1 MYKIN
6 SESIGDVKKYV
17 WHYKKDNK
25 DYGPFT
31 YEDIVEMAKKGE
43 IGPEDYVLKFGNRK
57 FFKASEVQGLF
68 DGIVQDEVKREE
80 PAAVHGDQMAVSV
93 EEAKEEIKE
102 DIHVV
107 FENRTVHTH
116 TRHKRESSGSKV
128 IMVAAVLMGLALAV
142 WILTR
147 LF

>member
-1 MYKIN
+1 MYKI
-6 SESIGDVKKYV
+6 SRESIGDVKKYV
-17 WHYKKDNK
+17 WHYRKDNK

-31 YEDIVEMAKKGE
+31 YEDIVEMAKKGD

-68 DGIVQDEVKREE
+68 DGIVQDEVKQEE
-80 PAAVHGDQMAVSV
+80 QIVVPGEQIAAS
-93 EEAKEEIKE
+93 EEGTIEEIKE

-107 FENRTVHTH
+107 FENRAAYPHAQ
-116 TRHKRESSGSKV
+116 HKQESSGNKI
-128 IMVAAVLMGLALAV
+128 IMIAAGLMGLCVAV